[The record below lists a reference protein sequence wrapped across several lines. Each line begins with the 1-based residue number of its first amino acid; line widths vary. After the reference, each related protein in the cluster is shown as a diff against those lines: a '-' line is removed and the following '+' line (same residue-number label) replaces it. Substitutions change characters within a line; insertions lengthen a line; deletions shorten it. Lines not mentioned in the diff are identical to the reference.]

1 MVYPAGAGVVR
12 GHRGNIMAI
21 VDLNDSGLG
30 LVRDESDI
38 TAQWVEGILHGT
50 GDLAENVGVESVA
63 LERIGDGVGMLS
75 ILMKVSPRYSAAT
88 TAPASLVVKFP
99 TTDPTQRFTADALAF
114 YVREI
119 VFYRD
124 HASQAP
130 FRTPRCYAQAI
141 APDSTDFT
149 VVMEDVGNMRT
160 LNQLDGITLAEAK
173 VLLDKL
179 ADFHALW
186 WESPRLDELAG
197 IFQPL
202 SNPTYH
208 AVLPMLWQGGWPVV
222 MEHAPHL
229 VPNKVAPIGEMWPTK
244 VNWMLDTLM
253 TPRTMCHGD
262 YRADNIM
269 FDGNDPVVL
278 DFQIVGHGSGIYD
291 VGYLISQSLPTEVR
305 RGHDRELVD
314 HYCARLESNGISV
327 DREEMWRQYRVT
339 VVFCATYSVT
349 LWPSYTTMNERGQS
363 LVRDMLERS
372 LLAVADV
379 DGLAAIE

>member
-1 MVYPAGAGVVR
+1 MS
-12 GHRGNIMAI
+12 I
-21 VDLNDSGLG
+21 VDLNESGLG
-30 LVRDESDI
+30 LVRAESDI
-38 TAQWVEGILHGT
+38 TVEWVQGILRGS
-50 GDLAENVGVESVA
+50 GDLADDVAVSSVT

-75 ILMKVSPRYSAAT
+75 ILMKVVPTYSAPT
-88 TAPASLVVKFP
+88 SAPASLVVKFP
-99 TTDPTQRFTADALAF
+99 TNDPTQRFTADALAL

-124 HASQAP
+124 HAARAP
-130 FRTPRCYAQAI
+130 FRTPRCYAQAMDT
-141 APDSTDFT
+141 AGTDFT
-149 VVMEDVGNMRT
+149 VVMEDVSAMRSID
-160 LNQLDGITLAEAK
+160 QLEGITLDEAK

-197 IFQPL
+197 TFQPL
-202 SNPTYH
+202 SNPTYQ

-222 MEHAPHL
+222 MEHAPHI
-229 VPNKVAPIGEMWPTK
+229 VPSSIAPIGEVWPTK
-244 VNWMLDTLM
+244 VTWMLDTLM
-253 TPRTMCHGD
+253 SPRTMCHGD
-262 YRADNIM
+262 YRADNIL
-269 FDGNDPVVL
+269 FDGDDPVVL
-278 DFQIVGHGSGIYD
+278 DFQIVGNGCGIYD

-314 HYCARLESNGISV
+314 HWCARLESNGITV
-327 DREEMWRQYRVT
+327 DREEMWRQYRVV

-379 DGLAAIE
+379 DGLAALG